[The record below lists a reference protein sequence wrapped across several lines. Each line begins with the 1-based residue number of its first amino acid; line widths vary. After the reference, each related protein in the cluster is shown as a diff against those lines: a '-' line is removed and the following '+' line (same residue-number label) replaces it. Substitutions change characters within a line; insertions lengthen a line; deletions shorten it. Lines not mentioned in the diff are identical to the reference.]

1 MRQVRFVLAMKKIM
15 AVGIGLMGCIWLLM
29 GCAEVAVTGAMA
41 GAGEYYR
48 YTAIFVFML
57 KRACRIICTGAV
69 KTFTGLK
76 TNDLAFSNHI
86 LAMTQRT
93 SPSLSVAIDSRRHIA
108 FSDR

>member
-1 MRQVRFVLAMKKIM
+1 MRKVESVFVMKKLM
-15 AVGIGLMGCIWLLM
+15 AAGIGLMGCIWLLM
-29 GCAEVAVTGAMA
+29 GCVEVAVTGAMA
-41 GAGEYYR
+41 GGGKYYR
-48 YTAIFVFML
+48 YTAIFIFML

-93 SPSLSVAIDSRRHIA
+93 SPSLSVAIDNRRHIA
-108 FSDR
+108 F